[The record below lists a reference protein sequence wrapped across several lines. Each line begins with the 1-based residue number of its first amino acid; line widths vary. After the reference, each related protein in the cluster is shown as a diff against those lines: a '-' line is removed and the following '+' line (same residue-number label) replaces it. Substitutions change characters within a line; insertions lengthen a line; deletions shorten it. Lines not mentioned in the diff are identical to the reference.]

1 MVARAAATR
10 GPKPPEGAG
19 GAWYDP
25 LDPRAMQ
32 LDQIGKYKIVGKIGQ
47 GAMGEVYKAH
57 DAVLNRMVAI
67 KTITADLGADE
78 TLRKRFQREA
88 QSAARLNHPNIIT
101 VYDYGEEH
109 NKIYMAMEL
118 LEGIDLKQTI
128 VQRAPLSLDQKLEIM
143 DQICDGLAFAHA
155 GDIVHRDLKP
165 ANIHLLANGQ
175 VKIMDFGLARLGGSE
190 MTRTGMVMGTPH
202 YMSPE
207 QVRGERAD
215 SRSDIFSLGC
225 VFYEL
230 LTWRKPFDADSM
242 HAVLFKV
249 MQEEPAP
256 VAQFAPDIPHVL
268 QDLLDRTL
276 AKDPNQRLQDAGQLR
291 AALHMAREA
300 IAEGRGDDPL
310 PELPAGEAP
319 KADAPAG
326 RAGAGPET
334 RRPTA
339 RGDRTSTATRSR
351 ARSATPRP
359 AMVAPPPPVRWP
371 LYAFGIAALAVAI
384 GGGLLVLSR
393 MSGAGSDAPPPTA
406 PRGQVDR
413 LAQELVG
420 SQIELARRR
429 LNAGDYRGAAREAER
444 AVKLDPANAEANDI
458 VARARKIVD
467 EADNAATA
475 ARAAAATG
483 NTAGAAPEL
492 WRLLLAD
499 PGHAAVDELAPAH
512 EAAFKARADEA
523 RRLMGE
529 ARAAAEKA
537 NAASLDP
544 FREATVFGRDGE
556 TAYKAGR
563 FATAARKLLQA
574 RDRFERASRTA
585 R

>member
-1 MVARAAATR
+1 M
-10 GPKPPEGAG
+10 P
-19 GAWYDP
+19 
-25 LDPRAMQ
+25 

-47 GAMGEVYKAH
+47 GAMGEVFKAH

-67 KTITADLGADE
+67 KTINADLGSDE

-118 LEGIDLKQTI
+118 LEGTDLKQTI
-128 VQRAPLSLDQKLEIM
+128 VQRAPLSLDEKLEIM

-155 GDIVHRDLKP
+155 ADIVHRDLKP

-230 LTWRKPFDADSM
+230 LTYRKPFDADSM

-249 MQEEPAP
+249 MQEEPEP
-256 VAQFAPDIPHVL
+256 VAHFIPDLPHVL

-276 AKDPNQRLQDAGQLR
+276 AKDPSQRLQNAGELR
-291 AALHMAREA
+291 TALHMAREA

-310 PELPAGEAP
+310 PELPSGEA
-319 KADAPAG
+319 ARAMSPAG
-326 RAGAGPET
+326 RAGGGAET

-351 ARSATPRP
+351 SRAATPR
-359 AMVAPPPPVRWP
+359 AAAVAPPAPVRWP
-371 LYAFGIAALAVAI
+371 LYVGGLAALALAI
-384 GGGLLVLSR
+384 GGGLFVLSR
-393 MSGAGSDAPPPTA
+393 MSGPATATPPPTA

-429 LNAGDYRGAAREAER
+429 LNAGDYRGAAREADR
-444 AVKLDPANAEANDI
+444 AVKLDPANVEAKQI
-458 VARARKIVD
+458 VARASAIVE
-467 EADNAATA
+467 EADDAATA
-475 ARAAAATG
+475 A
-483 NTAGAAPEL
+483 GAAVASGNAVVAGQEL

-499 PGHAAVDELAPAH
+499 PSHAAVDELAPAH
-512 EAAFKARADEA
+512 EATFKARADEA

-529 ARAAAEKA
+529 ARAGAEKA
-537 NAASLDP
+537 GASNLDP
-544 FREATVFGRDGE
+544 FREATASGRDGE
-556 TAYKAGR
+556 AAYKAGR

-574 RDRFERASRTA
+574 RDRFARAARTG

>member
-1 MVARAAATR
+1 M
-10 GPKPPEGAG
+10 
-19 GAWYDP
+19 P
-25 LDPRAMQ
+25 LE
-32 LDQIGKYKIVGKIGQ
+32 QIGKYKIVGKIGQ
-47 GAMGEVYKAH
+47 GAMGEVFKAH

-67 KTITADLGADE
+67 KTISADLGADE

-101 VYDYGEEH
+101 VYDYGEER

-128 VQRAPLSLDQKLEIM
+128 AQRAPLSLDEKLEIM

-155 GDIVHRDLKP
+155 ADIVHRDLKP
-165 ANIHLLANGQ
+165 ANIHLLGNGQ

-190 MTRTGMVMGTPH
+190 MTRAGSVMGTPH

-230 LTWRKPFDADSM
+230 LTYRKPFDADSM

-249 MQEEPAP
+249 MQEQPAP
-256 VAQFAPDIPHVL
+256 LLESSPDIPHVL
-268 QDLLDRTL
+268 QDLVDRAL
-276 AKDPNQRLQDAGQLR
+276 AKDPGQRLQNAGQLR
-291 AALHMAREA
+291 TALRMAREA

-310 PELPAGEAP
+310 PELLAAET
-319 KADAPAG
+319 ADTPISPG
-326 RAGAGPET
+326 RPGTGPET
-334 RRPTA
+334 RRPV
-339 RGDRTSTATRSR
+339 RGDRTSTRTRSR
-351 ARSATPRP
+351 ATKPRP
-359 AMVAPPPPVRWP
+359 DAVEPPPPVHWP
-371 LYAFGIAALAVAI
+371 LYAAGAAALAVAI
-384 GGGLLVLSR
+384 GGGLFVVHR
-393 MSGAGSDAPPPTA
+393 MSGATAATPPPTA

-429 LNAGDYRGAAREAER
+429 LNAGDYRGAAREADR
-444 AVKLDPANAEANDI
+444 AVKLDPANAEAKDI
-458 VARARKIVD
+458 VARATAIVE
-467 EADNAATA
+467 EADD
-475 ARAAAATG
+475 AAAA
-483 NTAGAAPEL
+483 AGAAVASGNTTVAGQEL

-512 EAAFKARADEA
+512 EATFKARADEA

-529 ARAAAEKA
+529 ARAGAEKA
-537 NAASLDP
+537 GAASLDP
-544 FREATVFGRDGE
+544 FREATVLARDGE

-574 RDRFERASRTA
+574 RDRFERAPRSA

>member
-1 MVARAAATR
+1 
-10 GPKPPEGAG
+10 
-19 GAWYDP
+19 
-25 LDPRAMQ
+25 MQ
-32 LDQIGKYKIVGKIGQ
+32 LDQIGKYRIVGKIGQ

-67 KTITADLGADE
+67 KTINADLGADE

-101 VYDYGEEH
+101 VYDYGEER

-118 LEGIDLKQTI
+118 LEGVDLKQTI
-128 VQRAPLSLDQKLEIM
+128 AQRAPLSLEEKLEIM
-143 DQICDGLAFAHA
+143 DQVCDGLAFAHA

-190 MTRTGMVMGTPH
+190 MTRTGSVMGTPH

-215 SRSDIFSLGC
+215 SRSDIFSLGS

-230 LTWRKPFDADSM
+230 LTYRKPFDADSM

-249 MQEEPAP
+249 MQEDPAP
-256 VAQFAPDIPHVL
+256 VNQFAPDVPHVL

-291 AALHMAREA
+291 AALHMARES

-310 PELPAGEAP
+310 PELLAVEAP

-384 GGGLLVLSR
+384 GGGLLVLNR
-393 MSGAGSDAPPPTA
+393 MSGIGSVAPPPTA

-467 EADNAATA
+467 EADSAATA
-475 ARAAAATG
+475 ARAAAASG
-483 NTAGAAPEL
+483 NPAGAAQEL

-512 EAAFKARADEA
+512 EAAFKARGDEA

-544 FREATVFGRDGE
+544 FREATIFGRDGE
-556 TAYKAGR
+556 SAYKAGSYVT
-563 FATAARKLLQA
+563 ATRKFLQA

>member
-1 MVARAAATR
+1 
-10 GPKPPEGAG
+10 
-19 GAWYDP
+19 
-25 LDPRAMQ
+25 MQ

-47 GAMGEVYKAH
+47 GAMGEVFKAH
-57 DAVLNRMVAI
+57 DAILNRMVAI
-67 KTITADLGADE
+67 KTINADLGADE

-128 VQRAPLSLDQKLEIM
+128 GQRAPLSLDEKLEIM
-143 DQICDGLAFAHA
+143 DQIADGLAFAHA

-230 LTWRKPFDADSM
+230 LTYRKPFDADSM

-249 MQEEPAP
+249 MQEEPEP
-256 VAQFAPDIPHVL
+256 VTHFVPDLPNVL

-276 AKDPNQRLQDAGQLR
+276 AKDPNQRLQNAGELR
-291 AALHMAREA
+291 TALHMAREA
-300 IAEGRGDDPL
+300 IANGRGDDPL
-310 PELPAGEAP
+310 PALPTGEAP
-319 KADAPAG
+319 AGATAGG

-334 RRPTA
+334 RRPIA

-351 ARSATPRP
+351 ARTTTPRP
-359 AMVAPPPPVRWP
+359 AAAAPPAPVRWP
-371 LYAFGIAALAVAI
+371 LYVGGLAALALAI

-393 MSGAGSDAPPPTA
+393 MSGTPAATPPPTVA
-406 PRGQVDR
+406 QGQVDR

-444 AVKLDPANAEANDI
+444 AVKLDPANAEAKDI
-458 VARARKIVD
+458 VTRARGIID
-467 EADNAATA
+467 EADRTAAS
-475 ARAAAATG
+475 ARAAAAAG
-483 NTAGAAPEL
+483 DSAGAARGLWEL
-492 WRLLLAD
+492 LVAD
-499 PGHAAVDELAPAH
+499 PGHPAVDELAPAY
-512 EAAFKARADEA
+512 EASFKPRADEA
-523 RRLMGE
+523 RRLL
-529 ARAAAEKA
+529 ADAQSAAEKA
-537 NAASLDP
+537 GATNLDV
-544 FREATVFGRDGE
+544 FREATSSAQAGE
-556 TAYKAGR
+556 AAYKAGR
-563 FATAARKLLQA
+563 FATAARKLLEA
-574 RDRFERASRTA
+574 RDRFARAA
-585 R
+585 RVVR

>member
-1 MVARAAATR
+1 
-10 GPKPPEGAG
+10 
-19 GAWYDP
+19 
-25 LDPRAMQ
+25 MQ
-32 LDQIGKYKIVGKIGQ
+32 LDQIGKYKIVSKIGQ

-67 KTITADLGADE
+67 KTITADLGSDE

-128 VQRAPLSLDQKLEIM
+128 VQRAPLSLDEKLEIM
-143 DQICDGLAFAHA
+143 DQICDGLVLAHA

-230 LTWRKPFDADSM
+230 LTYRKPFDADSM

-256 VAQFAPDIPHVL
+256 VTQFAPDVPHVL

-276 AKDPNQRLQDAGQLR
+276 AKDPSQRLQDAAQLR

-300 IAEGRGDDPL
+300 IAAGRGDDPL
-310 PELPAGEAP
+310 PELPAGDAP
-319 KADAPAG
+319 KSAAPTG
-326 RAGAGPET
+326 RAVAGPET
-334 RRPTA
+334 RRPVA
-339 RGDRTSTATRSR
+339 RGDRTTATRSR

-359 AMVAPPPPVRWP
+359 AAVAPPPPVRWP

-393 MSGAGSDAPPPTA
+393 MSGTATATPPPTA

-429 LNAGDYRGAAREAER
+429 LAAGDYRGAAREAER
-444 AVKLDPANAEANDI
+444 AVKLDPANAEAKDI
-458 VARARKIVD
+458 VARARRIVD
-467 EADNAATA
+467 EADGAAGA
-475 ARAAAATG
+475 ARAATTAG
-483 NTAGAAPEL
+483 NTAGAAQEL

-499 PGHAAVDELAPAH
+499 PGHAAVDEVAPAH
-512 EAAFKARADEA
+512 EATFKARADES

-574 RDRFERASRTA
+574 RDRFARAVRTA